1 MKVYNHAHH
10 GYCMR
15 HLGKNLRVNH
25 HCGDSLYL
33 YYNAA
38 KTYSLEEFNNHFVEF
53 KNKIPETTI
62 VLENEIGFEKC
73 YCQCGLENTCSCSE
87 YDLIK
92 ILCVHAMTILRS
104 KHSNEFGMSIHEY
117 SSSLLKVEAY
127 LLAYLD
133 SIDVVPLE
141 SEWCVPQELLN
152 VKILRPLVD
161 TKL

>member
-1 MKVYNHAHH
+1 
-10 GYCMR
+10 
-15 HLGKNLRVNH
+15 
-25 HCGDSLYL
+25 
-33 YYNAA
+33 
-38 KTYSLEEFNNHFVEF
+38 
-53 KNKIPETTI
+53 
-62 VLENEIGFEKC
+62 
-73 YCQCGLENTCSCSE
+73 
-87 YDLIK
+87 
-92 ILCVHAMTILRS
+92 MTILRS